1 MFKIEIL
8 FYINPINSPSVYT
21 HLHIYVNKGHT
32 TYFKKW
38 LNACKTLIQQV
49 LVFLKCRCHKVS
61 FWLYHCYFVIY
72 SKYEMYTFNNGE
84 SGIIILPFQL
94 KVLESSEMLVSIHC
108 QVPDDFQLQKLYN
121 GNFPISVSP
130 ASCTYIMNNL
140 RIYLENLT
148 LTEISSVQQS
158 FTFIIF
164 LCLHSKN
171 RKKMYPCHL
180 IG

>member
-1 MFKIEIL
+1 M
-8 FYINPINSPSVYT
+8 
-21 HLHIYVNKGHT
+21 
-32 TYFKKW
+32 
-38 LNACKTLIQQV
+38 

-94 KVLESSEMLVSIHC
+94 KVLESSEMSVSIHC

-180 IG
+180 IGWSSAEETASLWKEQILWVRLSWTKSYFTQKLNQLSIFHSQL